1 MEKSQN
7 NRLFIGIDPG
17 KGGGIAYI
25 SESES
30 NVEYFK
36 CKSAYDLH
44 TVFKII
50 KGSFAPKD
58 IHIYVEKVWS
68 FPKDSNKASFTFGKN
83 MGMWETLLG
92 INELAYTSVL
102 PRAWQKYLHI
112 PSGMKKTERK
122 KLLKKV
128 ANDYIRC
135 YDTESKPITYYTA
148 DAICIAYYGKLINSK
163 T

>member
-1 MEKSQN
+1 MEKSQK
-7 NRLFIGIDPG
+7 NRLFVGIDPG

-25 SESES
+25 SENDS
-30 NVEYFK
+30 NVDYFR
-36 CKSAYDLH
+36 CKSAYDLN
-44 TVFKII
+44 TVFNIF
-50 KGSFAPKD
+50 KGSFTPKD

-83 MGMWETLLG
+83 MGMWETLLE
-92 INELAYTSVL
+92 INELAYKTVL
-102 PRAWQKYLHI
+102 PRVWQKYLHI

-128 ANDYIRC
+128 ANDCVRC

-148 DAICIAYYGKLINSK
+148 DAICIAYYGKLMNSK